1 MLCDSVILTE
11 ALGRGEGSLIEQVAQ
26 QWALEGGQRPCRGR
40 TGRKQHLG
48 GAQAARSRQVSRSE
62 ALGLNPPP
70 DPLGAGARAGARA
83 PAGRA

>member
-1 MLCDSVILTE
+1 MPCDSVILTE
-11 ALGRGEGSLIEQVAQ
+11 ALGRGEGGLIEQVAQ